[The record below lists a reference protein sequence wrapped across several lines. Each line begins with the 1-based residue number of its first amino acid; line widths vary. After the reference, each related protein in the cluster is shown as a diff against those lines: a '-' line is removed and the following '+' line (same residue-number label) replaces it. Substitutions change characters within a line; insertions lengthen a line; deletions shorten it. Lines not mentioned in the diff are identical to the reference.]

1 MFSTPIA
8 LKYKLSNK
16 TYYVGPGIFASIKHY
31 NMFLAPLGAQTCLQ
45 FQGMPSQTP

>member
-1 MFSTPIA
+1 MFSTPIV
-8 LKYKLSNK
+8 LKYKLSSK
-16 TYYVGPGIFASIKHY
+16 IYYVDPEMCASKINC